1 MSQPA
6 PHIVRRGSGAPLI
19 LVHGMG
25 VDHRLL
31 LPLDAALEAAGG
43 WERIYVDLPGF
54 GGTPALPAPGGL
66 PEMADWLDDV
76 VGEVVGEA
84 RFALLGNSLGGLLVR
99 EVLAR
104 RGEQVAGL
112 ALIAPVVDPD
122 PRERDVPERVVLE
135 EDEALIAGLDEDDA
149 EPFLEMAVVQTR
161 PVWEN
166 FREHV
171 LPGVR
176 ALDKDAVKR
185 LEDRYTLEGPLPE
198 ERFGEYDRPTLI
210 VTGRQDDKVG
220 WKDQLALAEHF
231 PRLTLAMLDRT
242 GHNVHLDQEAAVG
255 AMVRNWAEDAARE
268 LD

>member
-1 MSQPA
+1 MSQPS
-6 PHIVRRGSGAPLI
+6 PHLVRRGSGAPLI

-43 WERIYVDLPGF
+43 WERVYVDLPGF

-66 PEMADWLDDV
+66 PELADWLDGV
-76 VGEVVGEA
+76 VGEIAGED

-99 EVLAR
+99 EVVAR
-104 RGEQVAGL
+104 RPGQVAGL
-112 ALIAPVVDPD
+112 AMIAPVVDPD
-122 PRERDVPERVVLE
+122 PERRDVPERVVLE
-135 EDEALIAGLDEDDA
+135 KDEALLAELDEDDA
-149 EPFLEMAVVQTR
+149 APFLEMAVIQTR
-161 PVWEN
+161 PVWEG

-171 LPGVR
+171 LPGVL
-176 ALDKDAVKR
+176 AVDEDAVDR
-185 LEDRYTLEGPLPE
+185 LEDRYALDGPLPE
-198 ERFGEYDRPTLI
+198 ERFGEFDRPTLI

-220 WKDQLALAEHF
+220 WRDQLALAEHF

-242 GHNVHLDQEAAVG
+242 GHNAHLDQEAAVG

-268 LD
+268 L

>member
-1 MSQPA
+1 
-6 PHIVRRGSGAPLI
+6 
-19 LVHGMG
+19 MG
-25 VDHRLL
+25 D
-31 LPLDAALEAAGG
+31 
-43 WERIYVDLPGF
+43 
-54 GGTPALPAPGGL
+54 
-66 PEMADWLDDV
+66 
-76 VGEVVGEA
+76 A

-104 RGEQVAGL
+104 RQGQVAGL

-122 PRERDVPERVVLE
+122 PEQRDVPERVVLDT
-135 EDEALIAGLDEDDA
+135 DEALLAELDEDDA
-149 EPFLEMAVVQTR
+149 EPFLDMAVIQTR

-176 ALDKDAVKR
+176 ALDKDAVEN
-185 LEDRYTLEGPLPE
+185 LEKDYALEGPLPE
-198 ERFGEYDRPTLI
+198 QRFGTFDRPTLI

-255 AMVRNWAEDAARE
+255 AMVQNWAEDAARE
-268 LD
+268 L

>member
-1 MSQPA
+1 MPQPT

-19 LVHGMG
+19 MVHGMG

-43 WERIYVDLPGF
+43 WERIYLDLPGF
-54 GGTPALPAPGGL
+54 GQTPALPAPGGL
-66 PEMADWLDDV
+66 PELADWLDDV
-76 VGEVVGEA
+76 VGELVGQD

-104 RGEQVAGL
+104 RGDQVAGL

-122 PRERDVPERVVLE
+122 PEQRDVPERTVLE
-135 EDEALIAGLDEDDA
+135 KDEALLAELDEDDA
-149 EPFLEMAVVQTR
+149 EPFLEMAVIQTR

-176 ALDKDAVKR
+176 AVDTDAVER
-185 LEDRYTLEGPLPE
+185 LEHRYVLEGPLPE
-198 ERFGEYDRPTLI
+198 ERFGEVDRPTLM

-242 GHNVHLDQEAAVG
+242 GHNVHLDQEAAVS
-255 AMVRNWAEDAARE
+255 AMVRNWAADAARE
-268 LD
+268 L